1 VPTYDASDAEVSVY
15 VRRDPNT
22 LLASLGHDLEV
33 AVREFTIDL
42 EPEAQ
47 TVTARFEAESLEPVD
62 AIDWETRERTEAL
75 SDGDR
80 EDISGSIADELLE
93 VDRFPAIIFE
103 STDVKAT
110 DEGWRVTGDLELHG
124 QVHAI
129 AFDAERQGG
138 RAVADVTLDYT
149 RWGIDQYSALLGA
162 LKVGPELV
170 VTIDVP
176 VGDHES

>member
-1 VPTYDASDAEVSVY
+1 VPIYDASDAGVSVY

-42 EPEAQ
+42 KPEAQ
-47 TVTARFEAESLEPVD
+47 TVTARFEAGSLEPVD
-62 AIDWETRERTEAL
+62 AIDWETRERTDAL

-80 EDISGSIADELLE
+80 ADISGSISDELLE

-103 STDVKAT
+103 STDIEST
-110 DEGWRVTGDLELHG
+110 EDGWRVTGELELHG
-124 QVHAI
+124 QVHSI
-129 AFDAERQGG
+129 TFDAERRGG
-138 RAVADVTLDYT
+138 RAVADITLEYT

-170 VTIDVP
+170 VAVDVP
-176 VGDHES
+176 VSDGP